1 MDKLDEHGA
10 EFQKL
15 VSVATDGAANMVGK
29 YSGMTACLK
38 RLVQQRCATGRIPYN
53 EFHSVWCF
61 AHLLNLVTRD
71 FMDLKGVNI
80 VKVFADWLSDRR
92 RQVSYKTF
100 CHERTQ
106 ETNSEVSRSHLT
118 RDGFSIET
126 LFRQFY
132 SKVNM
137 LKSF

>member
-38 RLVQQRCATGRIPYN
+38 RLVQQRCSTGRIPYN

-61 AHLLNLVTRD
+61 AHRLNLVTRD

-80 VKVFADWLSDRR
+80 VKAFADWLSDRR
-92 RQVSYKTF
+92 RQVSSKTF
-100 CHERTQ
+100 LSG
-106 ETNSEVSRSHLT
+106 TNAGNKLRSIPQPSDTRWLFYRDVISAILFQSR
-118 RDGFSIET
+118 
-126 LFRQFY
+126 
-132 SKVNM
+132 
-137 LKSF
+137 